1 MMRERVIICAVHHRC
16 HSGLG
21 VVVIPL
27 SAISR
32 N

>member
-1 MMRERVIICAVHHRC
+1 MMRERVIICAVHHHC
-16 HSGLG
+16 LGGLA